1 MNTAE
6 QIQLNNV
13 QLVRDGEKD
22 GILTY
27 TLKPLV
33 STKG

>member
-6 QIQLNNV
+6 QIQLNNA
-13 QLVRDGEKD
+13 QLLKDGEKD
-22 GILTY
+22 GIRNY

-33 STKG
+33 GTKG